1 MVIDAVEK
9 SGQVQLFENNILAFD
24 DFIKVQFTVNKIGLL
39 IISTQ
44 EVAHKAER
52 RALLKEKKDAEYQKC
67 FNQFKTQQ
75 SHTFASVSQI
85 ALSAFKVPMSVFKA
99 SSQHYMLNPETA
111 AKISESNNKIV
122 EKSQTTKEARKELTR
137 EEALELYSKIY
148 DSMVDA
154 KAQI

>member
-67 FNQFKTQQ
+67 FNQFKT
-75 SHTFASVSQI
+75 
-85 ALSAFKVPMSVFKA
+85 
-99 SSQHYMLNPETA
+99 
-111 AKISESNNKIV
+111 
-122 EKSQTTKEARKELTR
+122 
-137 EEALELYSKIY
+137 
-148 DSMVDA
+148 
-154 KAQI
+154 